1 VPSPPWLHPW
11 TRVELVIR
19 VMLGTRWGDQWPT
32 VKAELGKAVHLRE
45 VLCKAP
51 WWN

>member
-1 VPSPPWLHPW
+1 MFPHSWLRLH
-11 TRVELVIR
+11 VAIR
-19 VMLGTRWGDQWPT
+19 TMLSTRWGDEWPT

-45 VLCKAP
+45 VLRKAP